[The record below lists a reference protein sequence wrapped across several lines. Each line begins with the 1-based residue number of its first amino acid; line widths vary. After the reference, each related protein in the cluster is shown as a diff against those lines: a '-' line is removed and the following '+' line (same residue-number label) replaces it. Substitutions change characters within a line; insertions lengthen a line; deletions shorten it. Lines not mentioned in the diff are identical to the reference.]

1 MKNIEKLYMLH
12 DDRDPYLLCTKE
24 ELKQLDREAE
34 EYVKTDKVKQMIAA
48 CIKGKK
54 PPK

>member
-1 MKNIEKLYMLH
+1 MKNIKKLYMLH

-34 EYVKTDKVKQMIAA
+34 EYVKTDKVKGIIAA
-48 CIKGKK
+48 CIKETK